1 MAVLVSEVRARSPHI
16 LTIILNENGRGAN
29 MTKAEKKRR
38 IAELKA
44 RKDAIVWKFIGACN
58 EINEQI
64 AALEAAPTDAEPE
77 STFIFADDLKRIG
90 AAMPKKGAA
99 DAGAV

>member
-1 MAVLVSEVRARSPHI
+1 
-16 LTIILNENGRGAN
+16 
-29 MTKAEKKRR
+29 MTKAEKDRR

-64 AALEAAPTDAEPE
+64 DALRAICTEDDHGTDTTA
-77 STFIFADDLKRIG
+77 
-90 AAMPKKGAA
+90 
-99 DAGAV
+99 

>member
-1 MAVLVSEVRARSPHI
+1 
-16 LTIILNENGRGAN
+16 
-29 MTKAEKKRR
+29 MTKAEKDRR

-64 AALEAAPTDAEPE
+64 DALRAICTEDDHEPC
-77 STFIFADDLKRIG
+77 TKD
-90 AAMPKKGAA
+90 
-99 DAGAV
+99 

>member
-1 MAVLVSEVRARSPHI
+1 
-16 LTIILNENGRGAN
+16 

-64 AALEAAPTDAEPE
+64 DALRAICTEDDNEPCTEDQATADAEDQNGRHE
-77 STFIFADDLKRIG
+77 SLL
-90 AAMPKKGAA
+90 
-99 DAGAV
+99 

>member
-1 MAVLVSEVRARSPHI
+1 
-16 LTIILNENGRGAN
+16 

-58 EINEQI
+58 EINDQI
-64 AALEAAPTDAEPE
+64 KELRMTEVEHEP
-77 STFIFADDLKRIG
+77 D
-90 AAMPKKGAA
+90 KKTETT
-99 DAGAV
+99 V